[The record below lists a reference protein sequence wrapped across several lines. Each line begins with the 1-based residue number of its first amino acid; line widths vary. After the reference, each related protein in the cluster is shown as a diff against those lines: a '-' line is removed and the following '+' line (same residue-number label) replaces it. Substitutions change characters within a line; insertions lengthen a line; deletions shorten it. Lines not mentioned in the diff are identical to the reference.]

1 MKTRTRRTARVLLF
15 EPEGRVLL
23 IRFVVEREGA
33 EFGFWAAPGGEIEP
47 GETEAAAAERELREE
62 LGLSLR
68 VEGPVFTQKNMFP
81 HQGML
86 QDNTDFYFRAECAA
100 DAPQLAGVTA
110 DEIRIMR
117 EIRWWTKDEVGASA
131 ERIYPGRLVDYF

>member
-15 EPEGRVLL
+15 DPRGRVLL
-23 IRFVVEREGA
+23 IRFVVERDGA
-33 EFGFWAAPGGEIEP
+33 EFVFWAAPGGEIEP
-47 GETEAAAAERELREE
+47 GETESAAAERELREE

-68 VEGPVFTQKNMFP
+68 VSGLIFTQRNTFP

-100 DAPQLAGVTA
+100 DAPKLAGVTE

-117 EIRWWTKDEVGASA
+117 EIRWWTRDEVRAST
-131 ERIYPGRLVDYF
+131 ERIYPERLVEYF